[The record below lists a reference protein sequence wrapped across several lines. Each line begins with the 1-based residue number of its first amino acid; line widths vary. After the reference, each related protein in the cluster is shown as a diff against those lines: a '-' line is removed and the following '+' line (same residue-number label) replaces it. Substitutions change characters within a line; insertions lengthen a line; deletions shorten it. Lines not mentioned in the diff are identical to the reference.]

1 MMSFLGRGHEYEA
14 AKEKKFPTLKGH
26 PAAQQHAK
34 EAIESYYDVKD
45 KVELGGLMKEFK
57 IYRWNPH
64 HHHHLPTNKPFL
76 QSFFVDLSTCGP
88 MVIKFPLFFFFK
100 KKLFLITFSIHI

>member
-45 KVELGGLMKEFK
+45 KGELGGLMKEFK

-64 HHHHLPTNKPFL
+64 DLPTNKPFL

-88 MVIKFPLFFFFK
+88 MVIKFPLLFFFFK
-100 KKLFLITFSIHI
+100 KNLFLITFSIHI